1 MANANTDHSRKL
13 RAKTANEWVRKQLE
27 SGELKQINLR
37 LPKETAEMFDSLCEK
52 LELSRTQA
60 LKILIEHYNA
70 K

>member
-13 RAKTANEWVRKQLE
+13 RAKTANDWVKKQLE

-52 LELSRTQA
+52 LELSRPQA
-60 LKILIEHYNA
+60 LKTLIEHYNA

>member
-1 MANANTDHSRKL
+1 MANATTEHSRKL
-13 RAKTANEWVRKQLE
+13 RAKTANEWARKRLD

-37 LPKETAEMFDSLCEK
+37 LPKKTAEMFDSLCEK
-52 LELSRTQA
+52 LELSRPQA